1 MSLSKLAKNES
12 GKDQYNFLF
21 LGEVPES
28 LWIDTGC
35 DVDIFEKVIRSSYVE
50 QSADPK
56 TFRSNQV
63 MDISARTYFGSILW
77 QFMFFLGNISFI
89 LIPLSIYFI
98 PRIGIILFLIFMIM
112 WIQIKIKWGRT
123 WMWTTQERLELM
135 YRDPNFLKQ
144 IKYFSMKYVWPT
156 SLKKTS
162 GPRIFAL
169 MPHGI
174 VPYSLESLLFFRMIF
189 GRIPKI
195 AVANVLFKIPILRD
209 INLIRGVSSSRDGIN
224 KGLVDDDVIIVCD
237 GIAGMFEVNGG
248 KGNERV
254 VTPRYGVAKLALE
267 HGATIIPCYGFGH
280 NHIHSVITDPFGCLA
295 SISHLLGMSI
305 TPYFGLYGLPIGRRL
320 PIMLAF
326 GEAITSKKVVKP
338 SRDAI
343 QQLHTEL
350 LANLTRTFDTHKHA
364 FGWSDKE
371 LVFV

>member
-135 YRDPNFLKQ
+135 YRNPKFLKQ

-224 KGLVDDDVIIVCD
+224 KGLLDDDVIIVCD

-267 HGATIIPCYGFGH
+267 HGATIIPCYAFGH

-295 SISHLLGMSI
+295 SISHFLGMSI
-305 TPYFGLYGLPIGRRL
+305 TPYFGLYGLPVGRRL